1 MLDLGF
7 AIAHHLLV
15 FGLFGVL
22 CAELAAVRRGM
33 TPKLVRTVA
42 TIDLSYG
49 VLAGLILI
57 VGFARAHFAA
67 KGWGYYAHNAFFW
80 SKITTFAVIGL
91 LSGPPTIAYIRW
103 KRAGLTPS
111 DSQIAGARRFLYA
124 ELLLF
129 APLLAFAAAMARG
142 YGELGG

>member
-1 MLDLGF
+1 MLDLCF
-7 AIAHHLLV
+7 AVAHHLLV
-15 FGLFGVL
+15 FSLFGVL

-33 TPKLVRTVA
+33 TPAAVGTVA
-42 TIDLSYG
+42 AIDLSYG

-67 KGWGYYAHNAFFW
+67 KGWTYYAHNAFFW
-80 SKITTFAVIGL
+80 SKIATFAVVGL
-91 LSGPPTIAYIRW
+91 LSVPPTLAYIRW
-103 KRAGLTPS
+103 KRAGSAPT

-124 ELLLF
+124 ELVLF

-142 YGELGG
+142 YGEWG